1 MRFIDTSRIRT
12 RFHERIYAAD
22 GTALSV
28 DLYLPPEPGS
38 YPVLLNRTPANN
50 NRAGRAGISDA
61 PSERWKRLAAQGYIV
76 AAADVRGRGD
86 SAGTFVP
93 FAHEASDGAATVKW
107 LRSLGE
113 VNGQVGLFGSGYGAF
128 CAWATACIDKNINAL
143 VNFSFHP

>member
-50 NRAGRAGISDA
+50 NRAGRVGISDA

-86 SAGTFVP
+86 SEGAFVP

-107 LRSLGE
+107 LRSLDE
-113 VNGQVGLFGSGYGAF
+113 ANGQVGLFGSGYGAF
-128 CAWATACIDKNINAL
+128 CAWATACVDKNIDAL
-143 VNFSFHP
+143 VS